1 MAANSRLTT
10 AVHALAWMALA
21 SRRGREVMTS
31 EEIAASLATNPVI
44 VRRSLGELRAAGLVV
59 SRRGAGAGWSL
70 TREPAAITVLEVHE
84 ALGAEP
90 LFALHPG
97 TPNLECPVGQGI
109 RPVLTEVYAAADAA
123 VRRELAGHTIADVL
137 AQTLASQETP

>member
-1 MAANSRLTT
+1 MAANSRLTN

-21 SRRGREVMTS
+21 GRRGREVMTS

-59 SRRGAGAGWSL
+59 SRRGAGWSL
-70 TREPAAITVLEVHE
+70 TRGPESITVLDVHE

-90 LFALHPG
+90 LFALHPSS
-97 TPNLECPVGQGI
+97 PNLECPVGQGI
-109 RPVLTEVYAAADAA
+109 GPVLAEVYAAADAA
-123 VRRELAGHTIADVL
+123 VRRELADRTIADVL
-137 AQTLASQETP
+137 TQTLAPQETT